1 MTQTDPTEGAT
12 GSDTVARLRRRVAG
26 CRKRM
31 RRWVRVTEGLRDDWS
46 ASKAR
51 ATADER
57 ELRKAQRRLTDS
69 ALATREAAELLAL
82 AELAAE
88 REGRT
93 AKVEG
98 QTCLDGTR
106 SGQAVISE
114 Q

>member
-51 ATADER
+51 ATKDER
-57 ELRKAQRRLTDS
+57 ELRQAQRRLTD
-69 ALATREAAELLAL
+69 AHLATRDAAELLAL
-82 AELAAE
+82 AELAAGRE
-88 REGRT
+88 RRT
-93 AKVEG
+93 EKVAG
-98 QTCLDGTR
+98 QTWLDGTQDR
-106 SGQAVISE
+106 Q
-114 Q
+114 